1 MENSGEIFDNWNYLY
16 TDLSAFFLN
25 NAKLR
30 YADKKNILYQ
40 IIDVNH
46 PFEQQGVEPGSI
58 NACVANGVLNNAR
71 NISESVRYALQSLRA
86 GGCLV
91 VIEPT
96 GEAAEILIS
105 QAFMIDQGDEPGNT
119 KETTFLTDENWK
131 QVFSDAGAVCV
142 AEYPEQNHPLT
153 AFGQKIYVVQ
163 GGK

>member
-1 MENSGEIFDNWNYLY
+1 M
-16 TDLSAFFLN
+16 N

-40 IIDVNH
+40 ILDVDH

-58 NACVANGVLNNAR
+58 NAC
-71 NISESVRYALQSLRA
+71 Y
-86 GGCLV
+86 LV
-91 VIEPT
+91 IIEPT

-105 QAFMIDQGDEPGNT
+105 QAFMMDQGDEPGNT
-119 KETTFLTDENWK
+119 EETTFLTDENWK